1 MKYNEEKLKQID
13 RDAHYY
19 VLMHPLEGFNLNG
32 VEIRYCTNRTRAKWV
47 ECEIVEENYKFDDGF
62 KIELRS
68 VEPGYGK
75 ETFYTD
81 DFISCLAQDRIVKKV
96 PNMECVEETWK
107 EPLTKNVYVRH
118 SAYTLKIKPNK
129 K

>member
-19 VLMHPLEGFNLNG
+19 VLMHPLEGFILNG
-32 VEIRYCTNRTRAKWV
+32 VEIRYCTNTTRAKWV

-96 PNMECVEETWK
+96 PNMECVEETWE
-107 EPLTKNVYVRH
+107 EPLTKNVCVRH

>member
-1 MKYNEEKLKQID
+1 
-13 RDAHYY
+13 
-19 VLMHPLEGFNLNG
+19 MHPLEGFNLNG
-32 VEIRYCTNRTRAKWV
+32 IEIRYCTNRSRVKWV